1 MLLFVLALM
10 VAALATAWLTVTYFA
25 ANLVPLLT
33 AIFAGH
39 AAYLTGS
46 GWIGAI
52 VVGAIVLA
60 ISSAALQLAVAFAK
74 PTWLKLLII
83 APVVISPAVAAFAMV
98 DASLAHQIPNPLWRD
113 LVASATA
120 IGTAAAAHRRFFM
133 VPSTGV
139 AQSG

>member
-52 VVGAIVLA
+52 VVGAIVFA

-83 APVVISPAVAAFAMV
+83 APVVIPPAVAAFAMV
-98 DASLAHQIPNPLWRD
+98 DASLAQIPNPLWRD
-113 LVASATA
+113 LVASAA
-120 IGTAAAAHRRFFM
+120 AVGTAAAAHRRFFM